1 MKNMATQRGHH
12 DCSVILHR
20 WNRRGEGFTLYK
32 ESHDEGRLDILFI
45 INTFKRR
52 ESLFLYQTMMFSY
65 KLMSQQVIIE
75 TILTEC
81 YK

>member
-32 ESHDEGRLDILFI
+32 ESHDEGRLDIPLDI
-45 INTFKRR
+45 P
-52 ESLFLYQTMMFSY
+52 L
-65 KLMSQQVIIE
+65 
-75 TILTEC
+75 
-81 YK
+81 